1 MLAYTELNFVYNVG
15 AMDTDLLQ
23 VRCGIRLISELCK
36 QIVLCV
42 ADLICPSTCLETL
55 VFVGL

>member
-42 ADLICPSTCLETL
+42 
-55 VFVGL
+55 